1 MMQSETMSFLWMADM
16 VPCHQSQCLSTI
28 IVIRDMTRVISSTV
42 NQQLTY
48 AFFAYY
54 AAAAP
59 RRVHW
64 SARLVV
70 VVVSWEIEDTQV
82 LSEDLSPQQF
92 H

>member
-1 MMQSETMSFLWMADM
+1 MSFLWMADM

-42 NQQLTY
+42 RQQLTY

>member
-1 MMQSETMSFLWMADM
+1 MQSETMSFLWMADM